1 MSKVNFSFN
10 GSNTII
16 QCNSDTKMKI
26 IVSKYINKSKIN
38 RNDVYFTYSSLS
50 GPEFNEELTFYEMA
64 NLVDKEQ
71 NEMNILVTEV
81 NNDNNDEN
89 KKNNFIKSKSIICPE
104 CGEKS
109 KIKIK
114 DYLISSF
121 DCKNK
126 HQVNDIKIEDFEKTQ
141 LIDESKIECDECKN
155 TNKGEAFQNVFYK
168 CIKCK
173 TNLCPLCKSRHEKS
187 HNILNYNDINFLC
200 EEHNERYINYCND
213 CKQNLCI
220 QCEVGHKG
228 HNLIYLGD
236 KILDKEKLED
246 SLRIFREYIDKLKND
261 VNGIIENFKKIIEN
275 FENLYKIKE
284 DIVNNYEKKNRNY
297 ELLFN
302 LEEMNNNENI
312 IIEDINSII
321 KEKNISGKVNKIMD
335 IYNKMKQKKF
345 EYSEEIRIIY
355 KNDNNNKGVIKIFD
369 NNFIKNNS
377 NCKIIY
383 NGKEYELTE
392 ELKLN
397 KSDLNKSKI
406 KIKLKGINT
415 IKNASYMFF
424 KCKSLLDLPDICKWN
439 TINVTDMSFMFAG
452 CISLKS
458 LKNISSWNTSNVTA
472 MHCMF
477 ADCSSL
483 IEISG
488 ISEWNISNVTD
499 MNCMFNGCKL
509 LSNMPDISKWNTSI
523 LKDIGH
529 IFCRCSSLKILPDI
543 SKWNTTNIIDMGYMF
558 NGCSSLTSLPDIN
571 KWDIKDN
578 TNINWMFDGCPKNL
592 KIPSK
597 FLRI

>member
-1 MSKVNFSFN
+1 MSKVNFFFN

-16 QCNSDTKMKI
+16 QCNSNTKMKI
-26 IVSKYINKSKIN
+26 IVSQYINKSKIN
-38 RNDVYFTYSSLS
+38 RNDVYFTYSSFS

-89 KKNNFIKSKSIICPE
+89 NFIKSKSIICPE

-109 KIKIK
+109 KIKIR

-126 HQVNDIKIEDFEKTQ
+126 HQVDDIKIEDFEKTQ
-141 LIDESKIECDECKN
+141 LIDESKIECDKCKN
-155 TNKGEAFQNVFYK
+155 TNKGAAFQNVFYK

-173 TNLCPLCKSRHEKS
+173 NNLCPLCKSLHDKS

-200 EEHNERYINYCND
+200 EEHNERYIKYCND

-220 QCEVGHKG
+220 QCDAGHKG

-236 KILDKEKLED
+236 KIFDKEKLED

-345 EYSEEIRIIY
+345 EYSDEIRIIY

-383 NGKEYELTE
+383 NGKEYELKE

-397 KSDLNKSKI
+397 NSDLNKSKI

-452 CISLKS
+452 CILLKS

-488 ISEWNISNVTD
+488 ISEWNINKVTD

-509 LSNMPDISKWNTSI
+509 LSNMPDISKWNTSN

-571 KWDIKDN
+571 KWEIKDN
-578 TNINWMFDGCPKNL
+578 TNINWMFDGCPRNL

>member
-1 MSKVNFSFN
+1 MSKVNFFFN

-16 QCNSDTKMKI
+16 QCNSNTKMKI
-26 IVSKYINKSKIN
+26 IVSQYINKSKIN
-38 RNDVYFTYSSLS
+38 RNDVYFTYSSFS

-89 KKNNFIKSKSIICPE
+89 NFIKSKSIICPE

-109 KIKIK
+109 KIKIR

-126 HQVNDIKIEDFEKTQ
+126 HQVDDIKIEDFEKTQ
-141 LIDESKIECDECKN
+141 LIDESKIECDKCKN
-155 TNKGEAFQNVFYK
+155 TNKGAAFQNVFYK

-173 TNLCPLCKSRHEKS
+173 TNLCPLCKSLHDKS

-200 EEHNERYINYCND
+200 EEHNERYIKYCND

-220 QCEVGHKG
+220 QCEAGHKG

-236 KILDKEKLED
+236 KIFDKEKLED

-345 EYSEEIRIIY
+345 EYSDEIRIIY

-383 NGKEYELTE
+383 NGKEYELKE

-397 KSDLNKSKI
+397 NSDLNKSKI

-452 CISLKS
+452 CILLKS

-488 ISEWNISNVTD
+488 ISEWNINKVTD

-509 LSNMPDISKWNTSI
+509 LSNMPDISKWNTSN

-571 KWDIKDN
+571 KWEIKDN
-578 TNINWMFDGCPKNL
+578 TNINWMFDGCPRNL

>member
-1 MSKVNFSFN
+1 MSKVKFCFN
-10 GSNTII
+10 GTYTIV
-16 QCNSDTKMKI
+16 QCNSDTKMKDI
-26 IVSKYINKSKIN
+26 ILKFTNKSRINK
-38 RNDVYFTYSSLS
+38 NDVFFTYSSLS
-50 GPEFNEELTFYEMA
+50 GAQFNEELTFNEMA
-64 NLVDKEQ
+64 NHVDKEN

-81 NNDNNDEN
+81 NNDNND
-89 KKNNFIKSKSIICPE
+89 KKNFIKSKSIICPE

-114 DYLISSF
+114 DYFISSY

-126 HQVNDIKIEDFEKTQ
+126 HEIDDIKIEDFGKTH
-141 LIDESKIECDECKN
+141 LIDLTKIECDKCKN
-155 TNKGEAFQNVFYK
+155 SNKGIAFKNVFYK
-168 CIKCK
+168 CLNCK
-173 TNLCPLCKSRHEKS
+173 MNLCPLCKSGHDKS
-187 HNILNYNDINFLC
+187 HNILNHDDINFLC
-200 EEHNERYINYCND
+200 EEHNELYIKYCND

-220 QCEVGHKG
+220 QCEAGHKG
-228 HNLIYLGD
+228 HNHIYLGD
-236 KILDKEKLED
+236 KMFDKEKLED
-246 SLRIFREYIDKLKND
+246 SLKIFREYIDKLKND
-261 VNGIIENFKKIIEN
+261 VNGMIENFNQIIKN

-297 ELLFN
+297 ELLLN

-321 KEKNISGKVNKIMD
+321 KENNISSKVNKIMD
-335 IYNKMKQKKF
+335 IYLKMKQKKI
-345 EYSEEIRIIY
+345 EYSDEIRIIY
-355 KNDNNNKGVIKIFD
+355 KNDNNVKGIIKIFD

-397 KSDLNKSKI
+397 NSDLNKDKI
-406 KIKLKGINT
+406 EIKLKGINT
-415 IKNASYMFF
+415 IRNASYMFF

-452 CISLKS
+452 CKLLKS

-499 MNCMFNGCKL
+499 MNCMFNGCL
-509 LSNMPDISKWNTSI
+509 SLSNMPDISKWNTAN

-529 IFCRCSSLKILPDI
+529 IFCRCSSLTILPDI
-543 SKWNTTNIIDMGYMF
+543 SKWNTTNVIDMGYMF

-571 KWDIKDN
+571 KWEIKDI
-578 TNINWMFDGCPKNL
+578 TNINWMFDGCPRNL